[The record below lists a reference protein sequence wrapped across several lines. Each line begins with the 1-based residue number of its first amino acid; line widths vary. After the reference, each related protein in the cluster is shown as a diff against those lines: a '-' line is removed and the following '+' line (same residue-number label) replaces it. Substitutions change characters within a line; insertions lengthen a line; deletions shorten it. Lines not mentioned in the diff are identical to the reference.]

1 MMAPAGYTIVKV
13 VITSLLIVAISE
25 LSKRSTLVGSV
36 LASLPVTSTLA
47 MLWLYVD
54 TKDINKVA
62 DLAGSILWF
71 ALPSLVFFIS
81 LVVLLKKAAPFYLSM
96 GFSMSVTAGCYLLMI
111 ALLARYGV
119 KL

>member
-1 MMAPAGYTIVKV
+1 MMTPVSYTIIKV

-25 LSKRSTLVGSV
+25 LSKRSSMIGAV
-36 LASLPVTSTLA
+36 LASLPITSTLA

-54 TKDINKVA
+54 TKYISKVA

-71 ALPSLVFFIS
+71 TIPSLTFFVS
-81 LVVLLKKAAPFYLSM
+81 LLVLLKKGAPFYLSM
-96 GFSMSVTAGCYLLMI
+96 GFSMSLTAGCYLLMI
-111 ALLARYGV
+111 TVLARYGI